1 MLERTKRI
9 PFRISS
15 LSSKVEPEPGAG
27 PSYRLRLRNTG
38 WNDLVPWPAWAWSW
52 TWSAWCRRYTWC
64 WQRRRRSSRPRSSCT
79 TWYAASASTSR
90 ISFLARSWRN
100 ERIRKKDDPY
110 LWTFNI
116 KVTKLPVMN
125 VSFRLN
131 SFLNRFFENNLKA
144 NQCWNSHP
152 KRSIFYFLLLL
163 SPYGCGWPCWDLYT
177 KWSLLPHF
185 LYSCKRKCISVE
197 EVGGGGGNA
206 ISCIIFGVFSFG

>member
-100 ERIRKKDDPY
+100 ERIRKKDYPY

-131 SFLNRFFENNLKA
+131 SFLNRFFVNNFKA

-152 KRSIFYFLLLL
+152 KRSIFYFLPQPPRGSKLEDLPLLVRRMERII
-163 SPYGCGWPCWDLYT
+163 
-177 KWSLLPHF
+177 LLVCSSRRR
-185 LYSCKRKCISVE
+185 SCSSTILLWNKTIRTRTNHNSIV
-197 EVGGGGGNA
+197 
-206 ISCIIFGVFSFG
+206 